1 MTGWE
6 KLWQDP
12 EVVKLWEEF
21 PPLPQVTVMADR
33 LAPGA
38 RVLDIGCGLGRHT
51 LYLAARGCEV
61 TGTDNA
67 PTALAACR
75 ENLVKAGL
83 RAAVVAADMSEIPFP
98 DGYFDGI
105 VASHSIHHVDG
116 PALRRIIG
124 LATRKLAADGLLV
137 WATPST
143 RHWCCGLGREI
154 EPGTWVDENH
164 REGPI
169 PHHYCTEQE
178 IRGLLS
184 GYEIESLVE
193 HEYREGERSHWHWRL
208 LARKR
213 GS

>member
-1 MTGWE
+1 M
-6 KLWQDP
+6 
-12 EVVKLWEEF
+12 VKLWEEF
-21 PPLPQVTVMADR
+21 PPLPQVTVMADH

-51 LYLAARGCEV
+51 VCLAARGCEV

-75 ENLVKAGL
+75 ENLAKAGL
-83 RAAVVAADMSEIPFP
+83 GAAVVAVEMSEIPFP
-98 DGYFDGI
+98 DSYFDGI

-116 PALRRIIG
+116 PMLRRIIG

-154 EPGTWVDENH
+154 GPGTWVDENH
-164 REGPI
+164 RKGPI
-169 PHHYCTEQE
+169 PHHYCTEEE

-213 GS
+213 GG